1 MSGRLKINYV
11 SDGLFII
18 LVFLCTPYFS
28 SILQKGFGK
37 IDAYILTGFSRTI
50 SWVNVLSYSYML
62 KNINKFVFFLQ
73 RKASKWMV
81 GLKR

>member
-1 MSGRLKINYV
+1 MSGRLKINYF
-11 SDGLFII
+11 SDGLFYV
-18 LVFLCTPYFS
+18 LVFLCPPYFQAS
-28 SILQKGFGK
+28 YKKSLEK
-37 IDAYILTGFSRTI
+37 IGAYILAGFSRTI
-50 SWVNVLSYSYML
+50 SWINVLSYSYML

>member
-1 MSGRLKINYV
+1 MSGRLKINYF
-11 SDGLFII
+11 SDGLFIV
-18 LVFLCTPYFS
+18 LVFLCPPYFS

>member
-11 SDGLFII
+11 SDGLFVT
-18 LVFLCTPYFS
+18 LVFLCPPYFS

-37 IDAYILTGFSRTI
+37 IGAYILVGFSRTI

-73 RKASKWMV
+73 RKASKWMD

>member
-1 MSGRLKINYV
+1 MSGRLKINYF
-11 SDGLFII
+11 SDDLFII
-18 LVFLCTPYFS
+18 LVFLCPHYFS

-37 IDAYILTGFSRTI
+37 IGAYILARFSRTI

-62 KNINKFVFFLQ
+62 KNINEFVFFLQ